1 LGLSVVANGPGKGKH
16 LMNDTVPNETA
27 LQEEVQLLLQAKPAR
42 LLHFGFFLISAV
54 LVWGSVTF
62 VPDFLG
68 LEPLGRQN
76 LSQVLFVHY
85 GTFFVLLWGG
95 LFCFSG
101 PVPIAATALAI
112 GSCNTQSGATGA
124 V

>member
-1 LGLSVVANGPGKGKH
+1 MVANGPGKGKH

-27 LQEEVQLLLQAKPAR
+27 LQKEVQLLLQAKPAR
-42 LLHFGFFLISAV
+42 LLHFGFSLISAV

-85 GTFFVLLWGG
+85 GPFFVLLWGAI
-95 LFCFSG
+95 LFFRTGTNRCD
-101 PVPIAATALAI
+101 
-112 GSCNTQSGATGA
+112 GSCDR
-124 V
+124 